1 MSPHSRQKQ
10 HSTMSTTRS
19 ESTVAVVDRK
29 FHAPWSTDVLRILH
43 GTACI
48 ACRTTRGQ
56 LYPAGTAVSIGPSG
70 DTIRWDVRQC
80 AKCAEGATR

>member
-1 MSPHSRQKQ
+1 MPPTARHEKPPAQTPPKA
-10 HSTMSTTRS
+10 TRAINR
-19 ESTVAVVDRK
+19 E
-29 FHAPWSTDVLRILH
+29 FHAPWSMDVLRILH

-48 ACRTTRGQ
+48 ACRMTRGQ

-80 AKCAEGATR
+80 ATCAKGTAR